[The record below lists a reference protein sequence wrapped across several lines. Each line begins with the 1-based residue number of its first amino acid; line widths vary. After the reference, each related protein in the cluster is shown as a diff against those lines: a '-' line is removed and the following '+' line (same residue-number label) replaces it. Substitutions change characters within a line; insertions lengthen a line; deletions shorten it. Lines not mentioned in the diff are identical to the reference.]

1 MAAWKEQQMAVR
13 SAYHSAA
20 LSVETMAD
28 LKDDSMAVQ
37 TAQLTVE
44 HLAYR
49 WAAWMDAYWA
59 VPMVCK
65 TVVNLGFYLVDSWE
79 YY

>member
-37 TAQLTVE
+37 TAQLTAE
-44 HLAYR
+44 RLAYR
-49 WAAWMDAYWA
+49 WAAW
-59 VPMVCK
+59 MVCK

-79 YY
+79 YC